1 MNLVN
6 TSVHIA
12 ERPLVLQDNL
22 EVIRSTAKNIRLRN
36 NTTKHTNALEKLT
49 QKDVFLDRLNHTR
62 LDTPILLK
70 QGRRYPRN
78 GLSRLGM
85 NT

>member
-36 NTTKHTNALEKLT
+36 NTTKHTNA
-49 QKDVFLDRLNHTR
+49 FLDRLNHTR